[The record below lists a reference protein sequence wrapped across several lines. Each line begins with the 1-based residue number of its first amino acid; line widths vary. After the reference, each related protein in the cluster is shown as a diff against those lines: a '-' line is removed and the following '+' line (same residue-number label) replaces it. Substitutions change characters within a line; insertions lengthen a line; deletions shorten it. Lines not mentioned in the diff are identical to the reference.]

1 MVEDIVKSL
10 GFLAMGTRMKR
21 IGERLQADTQVLMET
36 MELPV
41 GPGQCPMLA
50 AIDMLGPLTIGE
62 IAEAL
67 GITQPAITRSVNQL
81 AELDYLTVRSAEDD
95 QRRRIVDL
103 TEEGRQLVKRAK
115 AEIWPRIEAAVRDL
129 CGGLSGP
136 LLEQLAAVEDGL
148 AARSLKQRSDTLE
161 GYEP

>member
-1 MVEDIVKSL
+1 MVEDVVKSL

-21 IGERLQADTQVLMET
+21 IGERLQADTQVLLEA

-41 GPGQCPMLA
+41 GAGQCPLLA

-62 IAEAL
+62 LAEAL

-81 AELDYLTVRSAEDD
+81 ADLGYLAVKPAEDD
-95 QRRRIVDL
+95 QRRRIVHL
-103 TEEGRQLVKRAK
+103 TEQGRRLVERAK

-136 LLEQLAAVEDGL
+136 FLEQLAAVEGGL
-148 AARSLKQRSDTLE
+148 AARSLKQRSDMLK
-161 GYEP
+161 GQEP